1 MIFMRLREAAV
12 HRSREAPARGADPD
26 VFLTRKESFYDR
38 EQLTEFINSP
48 AVTVRIKSPQKLRII
63 CRRRDGLKLSEIDL

>member
-12 HRSREAPARGADPD
+12 RRSREAPARGADPD
-26 VFLTRKESFYDR
+26 VFLTRKDSFYDR

-48 AVTVRIKSPQKLRII
+48 AVTVRIASLN
-63 CRRRDGLKLSEIDL
+63 